1 MKQNTLKWLSCS
13 LIILSILSCK
23 KQKGILDD
31 MDSGRFDFVCIR
43 NENGVM
49 DTVTGEVS
57 GPYSQSPYYYFNVK
71 QELGGISSLKD
82 FEVGAYSRMINEV
95 FYAPGFLI
103 NAKIT
108 YEEHD
113 GDHLWVNFQNDNP
126 SVGAIVTGTFTLT
139 RKE

>member
-1 MKQNTLKWLSCS
+1 MKQSILKWLSIS
-13 LIILSILSCK
+13 LILLVVFSCK

-31 MDSGRFDFVCIR
+31 FDSGRFDFVCVW
-43 NENGVM
+43 EKNGIK

-57 GPYSQSPYYYFNVK
+57 GPYSQSPYYYFRVK

-82 FEVGAYSRMINEV
+82 FEVGSYSRMLNET
-95 FYAPGFLI
+95 FRSQGLYILG
-103 NAKIT
+103 KIS

-113 GDHLWVNFQNDNP
+113 DNHFLVHFG
-126 SVGAIVTGTFTLT
+126 SSDISSDTLNGTFTLT